1 MNNEKF
7 QFTWVPFF
15 DLDKGTSLQSIG
27 EKYTPIVQIY
37 AICFTGKD
45 DQVVL
50 IQDMKGKR
58 RLPGGKIEPGE
69 TLEQAV
75 KREAHEEARCY
86 ITNLRPLGVQ
96 KVENLGEPDA
106 RGKVFYQLRVIADV
120 ASMEEMGP
128 DPDTGVPN
136 IRIIA
141 SIPEAI
147 EMIGWGKV
155 GEQLLTDAGKMHS
168 SSHS

>member
-1 MNNEKF
+1 MNNEQF
-7 QFTWVPFF
+7 QFTWLPFSE
-15 DLDKGTSLQSIG
+15 KISLG
-27 EKYTPIVQIY
+27 EISEKFVPIVQIY
-37 AICFTGKD
+37 SVCFTAGHD
-45 DQVVL
+45 ERIVI

-75 KREAHEEARCY
+75 KREAYEEARCH
-86 ITNLRPLGVQ
+86 ISNLFPLGVM

-106 RGKVFYQLRVIADV
+106 RGKIFYQLRVIADI
-120 ASMEEMGP
+120 ALMEEMGP